1 MTEIQISPTLI
12 PEAPLT
18 QDNEAARLAPRRRR
32 LPRGSTLVG
41 GVVFLIIVLL
51 AIFAPV
57 LRPGPNDINLAAILQ
72 APSWAHPF
80 GTDPSGRDLLARVLA
95 AGRVDL
101 VIGVFGVLISFVVGG
116 AIGVVLGASRSRWS
130 SVAMRGLD
138 AIQAFPLLIF
148 ALALLAFLGQSVST
162 IIYAVAFVN
171 LPIFIRLVRSEAM
184 AVAEMPFIEAARAV
198 GNPRWRVLSRHLLP
212 NVLTAAT
219 TQLTTAI
226 GLAILLTGGLSFL
239 GVGVQPPDAEWGSLI
254 QQGTQSLTTGQ
265 WWLSVFPGIA
275 LLITVLALQMI
286 GEGLVRSRR
295 VR

>member
-1 MTEIQISPTLI
+1 MTDIS
-12 PEAPLT
+12 
-18 QDNEAARLAPRRRR
+18 LAPVLPAAPDGGDDPVYVRPSRRRI
-32 LPRGSTLVG
+32 PRGSTLVG
-41 GVVFLIIVLL
+41 TILLGIIILL
-51 AIFAPV
+51 AILAPII
-57 LRPGPNDINLAAILQ
+57 RGGPNDIDLMAISQ
-72 APSWAHPF
+72 APSAAHPF
-80 GTDPSGRDLLARVLA
+80 GTDASGRDVLARVLA
-95 AGRVDL
+95 AGRLDL
-101 VIGVFGVLISFVVGG
+101 IIGFLGVMISFVIGG
-116 AIGVVLGASRSRWS
+116 ALGVLLGASRSRWS
-130 SVAMRGLD
+130 GVSMRAID

-171 LPIFIRLVRSEAM
+171 IPIFIRLVRSEAM
-184 AVAEMPFIEAARAV
+184 AVSEMPFIEAARAV
-198 GNPRWRVLSRHLLP
+198 GNPRWRVLARHLLP
-212 NVLTAAT
+212 NVLTAAM

-226 GLAILLTGGLSFL
+226 GIAILLTGGLSFL

-275 LLITVLALQMI
+275 LLITVIALQMI